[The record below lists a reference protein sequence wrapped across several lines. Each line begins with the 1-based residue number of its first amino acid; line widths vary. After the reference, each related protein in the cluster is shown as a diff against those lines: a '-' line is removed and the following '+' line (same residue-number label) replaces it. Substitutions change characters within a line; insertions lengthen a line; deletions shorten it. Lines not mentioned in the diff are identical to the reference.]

1 MTLVE
6 NHETPSSP
14 SHSSPHVGELAL
26 RCYRAGECA
35 AEACAEVDRHLASCP
50 ACRAKLRVLVEEQRD
65 FEREIPFERFAGGVE
80 RAQRVPRQRP
90 RRTWATG
97 ISGVIAAAAVALFLV
112 KVSSPGSQN
121 RSKGSSVEATARI
134 ASTATPA
141 QRSAPPG
148 SQDILEPGDRVRLGY
163 KTVDARYLAAISI
176 DDRGEV
182 TPLYPETGPALA
194 VSTTLETV
202 YLPDSLEFTGAGRE
216 RVFLFLARAPFDLE
230 NAKQAVKSAHQA
242 AKGDLSTMPNPAF
255 AGGQD
260 VFSWLFRKP

>member
-14 SHSSPHVGELAL
+14 SHPSPHVGELAL
-26 RCYRAGECA
+26 RCYRAGEFT
-35 AEACAEVDRHLASCP
+35 AEACAEVDGHLASCP
-50 ACRAKLRVLVEEQRD
+50 ACRAKLRVLVEEQRG
-65 FEREIPFERFAGGVE
+65 FEREISFERFAGGVE

-90 RRTWATG
+90 RRAWAAG
-97 ISGVIAAAAVALFLV
+97 ISGVVAAAAVALFLV
-112 KVSSPGSQN
+112 KVSSSGHN
-121 RSKGSSVEATARI
+121 RIKGSSVEATARI
-134 ASTATPA
+134 ASTKLPA
-141 QRSAPPG
+141 QRTAPPG
-148 SQDILEPGDRVRLGY
+148 SQEVLEPGDRVRLGY
-163 KTVDARYLAAISI
+163 KTADARYLAAISV

-182 TPLYPETGPALA
+182 TPLYPEAGQALA

-216 RVFLFLARAPFDLE
+216 RVFLFLARTPFDLE
-230 NAKQAVKSAHQA
+230 AAKQAVKSAHQA
-242 AKGDLSTMPNPAF
+242 AKGDLSALPNPAF

>member
-6 NHETPSSP
+6 NHETSSSP
-14 SHSSPHVGELAL
+14 ANPSPHVGELAL
-26 RCYRAGECA
+26 RCYRAGELA
-35 AEACAEVDRHLASCP
+35 AEANAEVERHLASCP
-50 ACRAKLRVLVEEQRD
+50 ACRAKMRVLVEEQRS
-65 FEREIPFERFAGGVE
+65 FEREISFERFAGGVE

-90 RRTWATG
+90 RRAWATG

-112 KVSSPGSQN
+112 KVSSPAHN

-134 ASTATPA
+134 ASTTSPA
-141 QRSAPPG
+141 QRTAPPG
-148 SQDILEPGDRVRLGY
+148 SQEVLQPGDRVRLGY
-163 KTVDARYLAAISI
+163 KTVDARYLAAISV

-182 TPLYPETGPALA
+182 TPLYPETGPALP

-216 RVFLFLARAPFDLE
+216 RVFLFLARTSFDLE
-230 NAKQAVKSAHQA
+230 AAKQAVRSAHQA
-242 AKGDLSTMPNPAF
+242 ANGDLSALPNPAF